1 MFGNPLAEDTITNK
15 TFAFLAAT
23 ISIMEHH
30 SLSFVDCN
38 LLMWLVT
45 ILGKGINETLQIF
58 YGPRELNEIVGK
70 EDGKKEKGAKHHMP
84 SFKVHFLEFVNNIT
98 KKYNKKQRTQNA
110 TFTRSLRE

>member
-1 MFGNPLAEDTITNK
+1 M
-15 TFAFLAAT
+15 
-23 ISIMEHH
+23 
-30 SLSFVDCN
+30 
-38 LLMWLVT
+38 
-45 ILGKGINETLQIF
+45 QIF

-110 TFTRSLRE
+110 TFTRSLRDPKRSTEASGTTY